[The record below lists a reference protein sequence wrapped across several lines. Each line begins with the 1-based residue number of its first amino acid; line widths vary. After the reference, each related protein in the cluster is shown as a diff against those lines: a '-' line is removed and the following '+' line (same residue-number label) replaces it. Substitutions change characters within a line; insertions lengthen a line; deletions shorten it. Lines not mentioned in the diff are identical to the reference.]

1 MAQALRIDS
10 IPLTMPD
17 NKCPANISRI
27 EFVMATPGTNGI
39 MAPMIMLSRL
49 CPHPSLTPIHA
60 VNPTAKAPKSSL
72 IKRIFVIVLTL
83 ISTQKPIA
91 PTTAAKGISNQSYF
105 AQTESLASHSP
116 RQHSESA
123 MILEKTGYSDPT
135 ASKPHANHPNQFL
148 LPQTSATID

>member
-1 MAQALRIDS
+1 MPTPMAQALRIDS

-49 CPHPSLTPIHA
+49 CPHPSLMPIHA

-105 AQTESLASHSP
+105 YANRIISVTL
-116 RQHSESA
+116 
-123 MILEKTGYSDPT
+123 TT
-135 ASKPHANHPNQFL
+135 AALRICHDIGKNGVF
-148 LPQTSATID
+148 